1 MNHQIINNTE
11 ENRFE
16 TWLGEKAA
24 FVEYGQHDDELI
36 TFYHTEV
43 PKEFEGQGIGSILAK
58 HVLDYAQTHHLKV
71 RPLCP
76 FIKAYIQRHPEYE
89 PLVYH
94 KEGH

>member
-1 MNHQIINNTE
+1 
-11 ENRFE
+11 
-16 TWLGEKAA
+16 
-24 FVEYGQHDDELI
+24 
-36 TFYHTEV
+36 
-43 PKEFEGQGIGSILAK
+43 EFEGQGIGSILAK